1 MKSFGDNNSS
11 TWKLF
16 SYRFSTNFLRR
27 KKKEHLPQKK
37 NYYSSCSVLNSSHY
51 IEQLRWW
58 KYYWDSSSTNS
69 NLFSDKS
76 LQYSLKPRIKN
87 KQYSRT
93 IAVIEMFREKKIPDF
108 WTFINK
114 DTIHFFMWSKNKQQL
129 LLQSHC
135 CGFNVIDKSIF
146 QLGIFL
152 KMFLPLK
159 MIDKRTNKSH
169 WNIGTA
175 EAECYG
181 ESDCK
186 TRNFLSHFFCQIF
199 FEVIINKNQSLRR
212 KCPYSELL
220 WSVFSRIRTE
230 YGPE

>member
-1 MKSFGDNNSS
+1 MIFFVRQRKTKTTRRTQQHLWLKSFGDNNSS

-169 WNIGTA
+169 
-175 EAECYG
+175 
-181 ESDCK
+181 CK
-186 TRNFLSHFFCQIF
+186 HRNCWGWMLWRKRLQNPEFLQSFFLPNFLWGN
-199 FEVIINKNQSLRR
+199 NKQ
-212 KCPYSELL
+212 KP
-220 WSVFSRIRTE
+220 VTA
-230 YGPE
+230 